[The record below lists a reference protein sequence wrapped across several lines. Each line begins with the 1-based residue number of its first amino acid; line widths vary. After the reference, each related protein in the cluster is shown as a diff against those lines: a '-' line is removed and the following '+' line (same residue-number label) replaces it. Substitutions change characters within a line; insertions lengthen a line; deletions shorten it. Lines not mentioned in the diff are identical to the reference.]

1 MTTPKQ
7 RLLSLDA
14 LRGFTVAA
22 MLLVND
28 PGDWSHIYGPLDHS
42 EWNGWTFTDCVFPF
56 FMFMS
61 GMAMTMSLAR
71 RAMAGADKTKLLL
84 TTWRRGLTIIA
95 IGLALN
101 AIGILYNAVA
111 GLFTAAD
118 PVSFATL
125 RIPGVLQRI
134 GLCTM
139 LAAPLVIWLSWRALV
154 AWLVAL
160 LAVYSVIQLCIPV
173 PDVNGVVHVGS
184 LVKSED
190 VGAWLDRLVLGH
202 HVWIQAKTWD
212 PEGLLS
218 TLPAVGSLLAGALA
232 GHWLAAA
239 RDPRETA
246 MGFMVASLPL
256 WWVAMILDAWSMPIN
271 KSLWTPA
278 FVLMMAGSASFMFG
292 LFYWLLDAMP
302 LPLWRERW
310 ARVAH
315 PFVVFGMNAL
325 FMFALSGFVGRML
338 TLIKNGAGVTLK
350 GMLYAPIQALPIDPI
365 NASLIYA
372 VAFVLAMYA
381 VAWAF
386 YKKQW
391 FIKV

>member
-1 MTTPKQ
+1 MSKPQKQ

-28 PGDWSHIYGPLDHS
+28 PGDWGHIYGPLEHA
-42 EWNGWTFTDCVFPF
+42 EWNGWTFTDGVFPF
-56 FMFMS
+56 FIFMS

-71 RAMAGADKTKLLL
+71 RAMAGADKLKLLL

-101 AIGILYNAVA
+101 SIGHS
-111 GLFTAAD
+111 
-118 PVSFATL
+118 SFDTI

-139 LAAPLVIWLSWRALV
+139 LAAPLVIWLSWRAQA

-160 LAVYSVIQLCIPV
+160 LAIYSVIQLCVPV
-173 PDVNGVVHVGS
+173 PDAAGVMHVGS
-184 LVKSED
+184 LVKGED
-190 VGAWLDRLVLGH
+190 VGAWLDRYVLGGH
-202 HVWIQAKTWD
+202 LWVQAKTWD

-218 TLPAVGSLLAGALA
+218 TLPAVGTLLCGALA
-232 GHWLAAA
+232 GHWLAAE
-239 RDPRETA
+239 RDPREKA
-246 MGFMVASLPL
+246 MGYMVASLPL
-256 WWVAMILDAWSMPIN
+256 WWAAMILDAWSMPIN

-278 FVLMMAGSASFMFG
+278 YVLMMAGWASFMFG
-292 LFYWLLDAMP
+292 VFYWLLDAMP
-302 LPLWRERW
+302 LPLWRARW
-310 ARVAH
+310 ARIAY

-325 FMFALSGFVGRML
+325 FMFALSGFVGRMMG
-338 TLIKNGAGVTLK
+338 LIKNGAGTSLK
-350 GMLYAPIQALPIDPI
+350 GMLYAPIQALPVAPV
-365 NASLIYA
+365 NASLIFA
-372 VAFVLAMYA
+372 VCFVLAMYA
-381 VAWAF
+381 IAWGF
-386 YKKQW
+386 YKKAW